1 MTRRWGL
8 SWTMA
13 CGALGAACALLL
25 MAACSPSAPPAGQ
38 AVPAAPAAASTA
50 PAPASSVAVAAQ
62 EPAKSDEAASAE
74 GDGDSAVIQRVDAV
88 IRKHHLTTL
97 ADTCLDYMV
106 DDSDGATVD
115 IDVHEKHDTRCGG
128 DPETSP
134 RLFSFKLDRASG
146 QLSTDALDLA
156 DGDFQP
162 IE

>member
-1 MTRRWGL
+1 
-8 SWTMA
+8 MA
-13 CGALGAACALLL
+13 RSTLGVACALLL
-25 MAACSPSAPPAGQ
+25 MAACSPSTSPQEQAAPAASASIAAAPA
-38 AVPAAPAAASTA
+38 ASAAPAAA
-50 PAPASSVAVAAQ
+50 PV
-62 EPAKSDEAASAE
+62 SAE
-74 GDGDSAVIQRVDAV
+74 SAATDDDGAVIERVSAV
-88 IRKHHLTTL
+88 IRKHRLTSL
-97 ADTCLDYMV
+97 ADACLDYMV

-115 IDVHEKHDTRCGG
+115 IDVHEKHDKQCGG